1 MEWKCILNEL
11 NNLLTCDH
19 PIWAHTMGIYFIFKM
34 AKHFI
39 SSLVLRHTCYGFCPL
54 LTYVVVSTVYTRL
67 SKIFE
72 KFDIRFA
79 SNFSNIKNTWFEHI
93 QTLNF
98 RIRFDLNFEYLEY
111 LEYIRKIIPSYNQP
125 LSFSLFLEK
134 EVNNNYVN
142 RIVD

>member
-98 RIRFDLNFEYLEY
+98 RIRFASIWTSNISNISNIFGKLSLA
-111 LEYIRKIIPSYNQP
+111 IIG
-125 LSFSLFLEK
+125 LFLSLFFW
-134 EVNNNYVN
+134 
-142 RIVD
+142 R